1 MVVSAHSST
10 FAVCAAPAKRELLC
24 CGKALFFKICFDFQL
39 SARIY
44 RLPPAKINLVQTAS
58 LMLKAGG
65 ENSHWGWL
73 IFPLDK
79 TEGVNVKH
87 GIYSRVPLTALCEK
101 IYNCVFLLLS
111 ATSKQC
117 TSAVREMHG
126 CVWKTQNDECLN
138 FIRERETRTMRPVH
152 RRRSVNRG

>member
-1 MVVSAHSST
+1 
-10 FAVCAAPAKRELLC
+10 VCAAPAKRELLC
-24 CGKALFFKICFDFQL
+24 CGKAALFFKICFDFQL

-87 GIYSRVPLTALCEK
+87 GTHSRAPLAALCEK
-101 IYNCVFLLLS
+101 YIIAYFCC
-111 ATSKQC
+111 SKQC

-126 CVWKTQNDECLN
+126 CVWKTQNVECLD
-138 FIRERETRTMRPVH
+138 FIRE
-152 RRRSVNRG
+152 

>member
-1 MVVSAHSST
+1 LSPFLNGLSSLSST

-65 ENSHWGWL
+65 ENSHWGWP

-79 TEGVNVKH
+79 TEGVNLKH
-87 GIYSRVPLTALCEK
+87 GIYSREFPSPLSVKNIL
-101 IYNCVFLLLS
+101 YNCVFLLLS
-111 ATSKQC
+111 AHPPPPLQSSAHRQCVKCMDAFGKRKTS
-117 TSAVREMHG
+117 V
-126 CVWKTQNDECLN
+126 
-138 FIRERETRTMRPVH
+138 
-152 RRRSVNRG
+152 